1 LHKCTGILIGARGKR
16 CPKKEIG
23 IDIEDDEQTEQTADI
38 YGKLQIEGRRTPVK
52 PLVEGKFE

>member
-1 LHKCTGILIGARGKR
+1 MHRYPDWCARGKR

-38 YGKLQIEGRRTPVK
+38 YGKLRIEGRRTPVK